1 MIEVACCPFTMKF
14 IGYLQETS
22 WTEECPSVSSK
33 AAVLENSFMLTRSGI
48 FNEGCRHARRCR
60 GSGKCL
66 LLVESFMLIVHSS
79 QEYDEEYLEDA
90 EESVSLLFVHGA
102 SNSTCHR

>member
-1 MIEVACCPFTMKF
+1 
-14 IGYLQETS
+14 
-22 WTEECPSVSSK
+22 
-33 AAVLENSFMLTRSGI
+33 MLTRSGI

-102 SNSTCHR
+102 SNSSMMQDYEEVWPEDASESAISPIAHSLVSV

>member
-1 MIEVACCPFTMKF
+1 
-14 IGYLQETS
+14 
-22 WTEECPSVSSK
+22 
-33 AAVLENSFMLTRSGI
+33 MLTRSGI